1 MSTDKKDHPIRRI
14 REALAQLPDRS
25 RMAEV
30 KHFSKWVGCS
40 ESLIRNVENGVT
52 PMSEKLAKSIEDRT
66 GVSAKWL
73 LNSPKPDDPILD
85 WRGRRWIAG
94 RLDPFS
100 YLPNLERLLA
110 ACPTLVPAIVAKLV
124 EAQML
129 YELHSDGAIG
139 TLKRILRILDSHDF
153 FEDSKAGP
161 HPLGSLGRD
170 NRAEETKD
178 RGINLLMNLSPTPTA
193 DEIRELEFLRASE
206 PDIPA
211 GSRLPEIYTGPEAK
225 RRRRAPKPEP
235 ELD

>member
-30 KHFSKWVGCS
+30 KNFSQWVGCS

-85 WRGRRWIAG
+85 KRGGRWIAG

-129 YELHSDGAIG
+129 YELHNDGEIG

-161 HPLGSLGRD
+161 NPLGSLGRD
-170 NRAEETKD
+170 NRSEETKD
-178 RGINLLMNLSPTPTA
+178 RGIHLLMNLSPTHTA